1 LGRADEFHHI
11 LQLLGSFVFCMGR
24 VLMAKHVIATPRRL
38 PDALAGMLKMKYD
51 VREPEGAVMTGA
63 EEFAALA
70 AGADAI
76 FATAFDALDAGVIA
90 ALPASVKF
98 IASIGVGVDHIDLE
112 AALARAIAVSNTPE
126 VTTDCLADA
135 TIGLIIAACRRFRE
149 GLDIAKT
156 GEGRGML
163 TPDSWGQ
170 RVTGRTLGIIGM
182 GNVGRAVAKRAQGFD
197 LNIIYTTP
205 RPTPEIDRQ
214 FNARAVGFDEL
225 IKTADIIS
233 LHCPLKEET
242 RHLINGDVLARMK
255 PSAVIINISRGPV
268 IDETALIDALKS
280 KRIFAAGLDVFETEP
295 GEIRQELRDL
305 PNVFCLPH
313 IASATWESRA
323 AMAQRVLANIDAF
336 FETGAPIDRVV

>member
-1 LGRADEFHHI
+1 
-11 LQLLGSFVFCMGR
+11 
-24 VLMAKHVIATPRRL
+24 MAKHIIATPRRL
-38 PDALAGMLKMKYD
+38 PDALAGFLKMKYD
-51 VREPEGAVMTGA
+51 VREPDSDVVSGIA
-63 EEFAALA
+63 EFAALA
-70 AGADAI
+70 DGAGAI
-76 FATAFDALDAGVIA
+76 FATAFDDMDAGFIA
-90 ALPASVKF
+90 ALPGSVKF

-112 AALARAIAVSNTPE
+112 AAEARGITVSNTPE
-126 VTTDCLADA
+126 VTTACLADM
-135 TIGLIIAACRRFRE
+135 TMGLIIAACRRFRE

-170 RVTGRTLGIIGM
+170 RVTGRILGIIGM

-197 LNIIYTTP
+197 LDIIYTTP
-205 RPTPEIDRQ
+205 RPSPEIDEAY
-214 FNARAVGFDEL
+214 NARAVDLDEL

-233 LHCPLKEET
+233 VHCPLKEET
-242 RHLINGDVLARMK
+242 KHLINAEALGRMK
-255 PSAVIINISRGPV
+255 TSVVIINISRGPV
-268 IDETALIDALKS
+268 IDELALIDALKA

-295 GEIRQELRDL
+295 GDIREELRAL

-336 FETGAPIDRVV
+336 FEKGAPIDRVV